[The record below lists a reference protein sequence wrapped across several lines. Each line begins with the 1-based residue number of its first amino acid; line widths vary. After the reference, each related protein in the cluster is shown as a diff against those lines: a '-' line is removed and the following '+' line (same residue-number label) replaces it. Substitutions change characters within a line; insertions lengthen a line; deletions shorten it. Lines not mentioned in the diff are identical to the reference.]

1 MTNRQRLGDL
11 SLAVLLALPLLA
23 LARPQPADHK
33 AAAAPS
39 PVTLTSADRAP
50 TAGRIGLFS

>member
-1 MTNRQRLGDL
+1 MTDRQGFGDL

-33 AAAAPS
+33 LAP
-39 PVTLTSADRAP
+39 PAVKMASAERVP
-50 TAGRIGLFS
+50 TPGRIGLLS